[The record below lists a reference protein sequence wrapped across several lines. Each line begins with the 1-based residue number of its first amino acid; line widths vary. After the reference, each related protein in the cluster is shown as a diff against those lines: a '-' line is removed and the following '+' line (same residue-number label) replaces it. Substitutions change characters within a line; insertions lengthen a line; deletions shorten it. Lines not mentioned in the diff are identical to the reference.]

1 MSIYHQLYLLA
12 AVVGALILLTSRIS
26 LDSGWD
32 LAHQFHRPAEFFHA
46 PRGKLLR
53 PDRAHPSAV
62 DPDINRLGRLAK
74 KITEGECL
82 VQLQSATARCRI
94 NPLVKYWDEVTDC
107 YVSPLR
113 RVHGLQVLN
122 HRARRFVV
130 FQPDE
135 GGWNNIR
142 MALEVVVLI
151 AQVPSSSCLQR
162 LLISVSAAGPMTDC
176 LNNARCCID
185 NRAHPGDSPSS
196 GAVSAQRK
204 QGLGRQQVDC
214 GGLLRHPPVED
225 AIGTTDYDHEGTTVI
240 DR

>member
-32 LAHQFHRPAEFFHA
+32 LAHQFHQPADFFHA
-46 PRGKLLR
+46 PRGKILR
-53 PDRAHPSAV
+53 PDRAHPSAL
-62 DPDINRLGRLAK
+62 DPDSNGLGRMAK
-74 KITEGECL
+74 QVTEGGCL

-113 RVHGLQVLN
+113 RVHGLQVRN

-151 AQVPSSSCLQR
+151 AQVRAAVCSDSSCLSC
-162 LLISVSAAGPMTDC
+162 LSCWTNVILDC
-176 LNNARCCID
+176 ARCCID
-185 NRAHPGDSPSS
+185 NRAHPGDPPSS
-196 GAVSAQRK
+196 GAVSAQRE

-214 GGLLRHPPVED
+214 GGLLRLPAVED
-225 AIGTTDYDHEGTTVI
+225 AIGTTDYDHEGTKVI

>member
-12 AVVGALILLTSRIS
+12 TIVGALILLISLIS

-32 LAHQFHRPAEFFHA
+32 LAHQIHRPAEFFHA

-53 PDRAHPSAV
+53 PNRADPSTL
-62 DPDINRLGRLAK
+62 DSDSNGIGRLDNQATK
-74 KITEGECL
+74 VGCL
-82 VQLQSATARCRI
+82 VQLQSATTRCRI

-113 RVHGLQVLN
+113 RIHGLQARD

-151 AQVPSSSCLQR
+151 AQVPSSSDSSCLSVDQWQSR
-162 LLISVSAAGPMTDC
+162 LCMVLCRSQ
-176 LNNARCCID
+176 
-185 NRAHPGDSPSS
+185 
-196 GAVSAQRK
+196 GASW
-204 QGLGRQQVDC
+204 
-214 GGLLRHPPVED
+214 
-225 AIGTTDYDHEGTTVI
+225 
-240 DR
+240 

>member
-1 MSIYHQLYLLA
+1 MSIDHQLYLLA
-12 AVVGALILLTSRIS
+12 VVVGALILLTSLIS

-32 LAHQFHRPAEFFHA
+32 LAHQLHRPAEFFHA

-53 PDRAHPSAV
+53 PDRADPSTLDHTYDV
-62 DPDINRLGRLAK
+62 NMVVTRPDSNGLGKSAK
-74 KITEGECL
+74 QATKGGCL
-82 VQLQSATARCRI
+82 VQLQSATAGCRI

-113 RVHGLQVLN
+113 RVHGLEARD

-151 AQVPSSSCLQR
+151 AQVRAAACSDSSCL
-162 LLISVSAAGPMTDC
+162 S
-176 LNNARCCID
+176 
-185 NRAHPGDSPSS
+185 
-196 GAVSAQRK
+196 
-204 QGLGRQQVDC
+204 
-214 GGLLRHPPVED
+214 
-225 AIGTTDYDHEGTTVI
+225 
-240 DR
+240 